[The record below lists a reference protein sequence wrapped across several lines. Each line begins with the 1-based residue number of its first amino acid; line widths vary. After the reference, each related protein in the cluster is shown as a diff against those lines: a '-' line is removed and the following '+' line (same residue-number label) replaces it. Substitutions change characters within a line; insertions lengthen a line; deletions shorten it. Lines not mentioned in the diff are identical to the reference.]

1 MVEAGAGLGR
11 PVEDA
16 SMIPDHIAKTIID
29 PKAYAAGQPIDEA
42 FSYLRREAPLDVA
55 HPEGFDPFWVVT
67 RQDDIRQVELQNE
80 LFHNGDRSTVLTT
93 IEADLKVRQMMG
105 GSPHLVR
112 SLVQMDNPDHG
123 NYRRLT
129 QPSFAPQNLR
139 ALEARIREI
148 ARGFIDRMAAKGDR
162 CDFAKDVAFL
172 YPLHVVMEVLG
183 VPEADEPRMLKL
195 TQELFGSAD
204 PELNRAQG
212 KVDDTD
218 QALANLQATVADFI
232 VYFNEMTEDRRR
244 NPRDDLASVIANGQ
258 IDGQPLGH
266 LEAMSYYIIAATAGH
281 DTTSSTTAGALWAL
295 AERPAQFRAVK
306 QDPSL
311 IKGLVEESIR
321 WETPVKHF
329 MRTATADTE
338 LAGRK
343 IAKGDWL
350 MLSYPS
356 GNRDEAV
363 FDNPFDFDVTR
374 ANNKHVA
381 FGYGAHV
388 CLGQHLARMEMRIL
402 WEELLPRLESVE
414 LDGQPRR
421 MEASFVCG
429 PKSVP
434 IRFKMH

>member
-42 FSYLRREAPLDVA
+42 FTYLRREAPLDVA